1 MPRSKDDEDR
11 LETLVLEI
19 RRTAL
24 EFERF
29 GRYVRGER
37 DHPGM
42 EAMAKEFEEIANN
55 LSAASNERGALGR
68 TRYRALATSFEEIG
82 RLIRESSEQEK
93 EL

>member
-1 MPRSKDDEDR
+1 
-11 LETLVLEI
+11 
-19 RRTAL
+19 
-24 EFERF
+24 
-29 GRYVRGER
+29 
-37 DHPGM
+37 M

-68 TRYRALATSFEEIG
+68 TRYRALATRFEEIG